1 MPLALVVVT
10 LMMQSS
16 VAQPGATCQSPEFA
30 QFDFWVGEWEVFD
43 PKGARVGTNAIT
55 RTHSGC
61 VVAEKWTGAGGLTG
75 SSFNIYT
82 PSTRRW
88 HQVWVDSSGM
98 LLELEGEF
106 VDGAMRLQG
115 KGLTAKGATMNRV
128 TWTPHP
134 DGSVRQFWEMSSDA
148 GKTWQPAFDGSY
160 RLLRVQHAMIQ
171 PDAIQWRGPA
181 NGLQTAVV
189 EGNPQSAGPFTMMLK
204 LPPGV
209 WIQPHFH
216 NVDKRLVVIKGEL
229 LMGHGDAVDEA
240 NVSVLKTGGVAVMPA
255 NTHHYEGG
263 RGETVVALIATGPF
277 TTTMVKK

>member
-1 MPLALVVVT
+1 MALALVVVT

-16 VAQPGATCQSPEFA
+16 LPQPGATC
-30 QFDFWVGEWEVFD
+30 
-43 PKGARVGTNAIT
+43 
-55 RTHSGC
+55 H
-61 VVAEKWTGAGGLTG
+61 
-75 SSFNIYT
+75 
-82 PSTRRW
+82 
-88 HQVWVDSSGM
+88 
-98 LLELEGEF
+98 
-106 VDGAMRLQG
+106 DGAMRLQG
-115 KGLTAKGATMNRV
+115 KGVA
-128 TWTPHP
+128 
-134 DGSVRQFWEMSSDA
+134 DA

-240 NVSVLKTGGVAVMPA
+240 SVSVLKTGGVAVMPA